1 MNGYWLSL
9 TQSALWVQ
17 VPLSITFSEWQ
28 TILNNFRSK
37 SCHFICFYLFNSA
50 LHSTILYIDIHVLLN
65 IWRDCTPVIHIVVTL
80 WRLESDSVLLGF
92 FTVSSELYWTGGE
105 WDYIWPWKETCRDQ
119 EQTCFLGKE
128 WSLYNLH
135 AHWLLCS
142 VKRNKMLDI
151 I

>member
-1 MNGYWLSL
+1 MAIGL

-80 WRLESDSVLLGF
+80 WRLESDSVLLWF
-92 FTVSSELYWTGGE
+92 FLLFPQN
-105 WDYIWPWKETCRDQ
+105 YIEQVENETIFDLEKRLVETKNRLVFLVRNEVCI
-119 EQTCFLGKE
+119 TCMHIDFYAL
-128 WSLYNLH
+128 
-135 AHWLLCS
+135 
-142 VKRNKMLDI
+142 
-151 I
+151 

>member
-1 MNGYWLSL
+1 MAIGL

-17 VPLSITFSEWQ
+17 VPLSVTFSEWQ

-80 WRLESDSVLLGF
+80 WRLESDSVLLCF
-92 FTVSSELYWTGGE
+92 FLLFPQN
-105 WDYIWPWKETCRDQ
+105 YIEQVENETIFDLEKRLVETKNRLVFLVRNEVCI
-119 EQTCFLGKE
+119 TCMHIDFYAL
-128 WSLYNLH
+128 
-135 AHWLLCS
+135 
-142 VKRNKMLDI
+142 
-151 I
+151 

>member
-1 MNGYWLSL
+1 MAIGW
-9 TQSALWVQ
+9 TQSALWVL

-80 WRLESDSVLLGF
+80 WRLESDSVLLCF
-92 FTVSSELYWTGGE
+92 FLLFPQN
-105 WDYIWPWKETCRDQ
+105 YIEQVENETIFDLEKRLVETKNRLVFLVRNEVCI
-119 EQTCFLGKE
+119 TCMHIDFYAL
-128 WSLYNLH
+128 
-135 AHWLLCS
+135 
-142 VKRNKMLDI
+142 
-151 I
+151 

>member
-1 MNGYWLSL
+1 MAIGL
-9 TQSALWVQ
+9 TQSALWVL

-80 WRLESDSVLLGF
+80 WRLESDSVLLCF
-92 FTVSSELYWTGGE
+92 FLLFPQN
-105 WDYIWPWKETCRDQ
+105 YIEQVENETIFDLEKRLVETKNRLVFLVRNEVCI
-119 EQTCFLGKE
+119 TCMHIDFYAL
-128 WSLYNLH
+128 
-135 AHWLLCS
+135 
-142 VKRNKMLDI
+142 
-151 I
+151 

>member
-1 MNGYWLSL
+1 MAIGL

-92 FTVSSELYWTGGE
+92 FLLFPQN
-105 WDYIWPWKETCRDQ
+105 YIEQVENETIFDLEKRLVETKNRLVFLVRNEVCI
-119 EQTCFLGKE
+119 TCMHSDFYAL
-128 WSLYNLH
+128 
-135 AHWLLCS
+135 
-142 VKRNKMLDI
+142 
-151 I
+151 